1 MSETAKIKL
10 TIYGNPVTKKNSQR
24 MVYAKGRIIPLPS
37 AKYLAFEKDAKKQ
50 LAEQYKGEPIDYPV
64 NLECKYFM
72 QTRRKCDL
80 VNLLEATQDT
90 LVVAK
95 VIADDNFRIVARVDG
110 SEVLYDKENPRTEIL
125 IRELL
130 PFE

>member
-1 MSETAKIKL
+1 MSETTTIKL

-37 AKYLAFEKDAKKQ
+37 AKYSAFEKDAKKQ

-90 LVVAK
+90 LIVAK
-95 VIADDNFRIVARVDG
+95 VIADDNFSIVARVDG
-110 SEVLYDKENPRTEIL
+110 SEVLYDKEIPRTEIV

>member
-1 MSETAKIKL
+1 MSETREIKL

-37 AKYLAFEKDAKKQ
+37 AKYSAFEKDAKKQ
-50 LAEQYKGEPIDYPV
+50 LVEQYKGEPIDYPV

-90 LVVAK
+90 LIVAK
-95 VIADDNFRIVARVDG
+95 VIADDNFSIVARVDG
-110 SEVLYDKENPRTEIL
+110 SEVLYDKENPRTEIV

>member
-1 MSETAKIKL
+1 M
-10 TIYGNPVTKKNSQR
+10 TKKNSQR

-95 VIADDNFRIVARVDG
+95 VIADDNFSIVARVDG

>member
-1 MSETAKIKL
+1 MSETHEIKL

-95 VIADDNFRIVARVDG
+95 VIADDNFSIVARVDG
-110 SEVLYDKENPRTEIL
+110 SEVLYDKESPRTEIV